1 VSAVLSIPKT
11 LGPAQAG
18 TWFASWNSV
27 AAASEL
33 RLVLPAGASLRPTGI
48 VLLAAGIAERQRLGL
63 ATRLEHEP
71 GADDARRVL
80 ERIGFSAAVGL
91 GTDGG
96 FACREESGRFV
107 ALRRITDKR
116 IARELAQASA
126 DGLEA
131 ELPHLSSSPLR
142 MARFVFEELGVNIV
156 DHSAKPETGFGVL
169 QSFAH
174 GLEIAFADRGIGF
187 LASLQ
192 KNPELCPGS
201 REGRVANDAEALQLA
216 LGKGVSGTAA
226 PRRNMGMGLGLLQ
239 DFADRLG
246 GELWLAS
253 GAALLR
259 RRTVAGARTTT
270 VLARAPW
277 PGSWIALEAPL
288 VP

>member
-1 VSAVLSIPKT
+1 MSAVLSLPKT
-11 LGPAQAG
+11 LGAAQASA
-18 TWFASWNSV
+18 WFASWSPV
-27 AAASEL
+27 AAAPEL
-33 RLVLPAGASLRPTGI
+33 RLVLPAGATLRPTGI

-71 GADDARRVL
+71 GADDARRAL
-80 ERIGFSAAVGL
+80 ERIGFSAALGL
-91 GTDGG
+91 GADGG
-96 FACREESGRFV
+96 FACREDAGRFV
-107 ALRRITDKR
+107 ALRRITNKR
-116 IARELAQASA
+116 IARELAEASA

-131 ELPHLSSSPLR
+131 ELPRLSSSPLR

-156 DHSAKPETGFGVL
+156 DHSARAETGFGVL

-192 KNPELCPGS
+192 KNPEL
-201 REGRVANDAEALQLA
+201 EGRVTDDAEALQLA
-216 LGKGVSGTAA
+216 LGKGITGTAA

-270 VLARAPW
+270 VHPCAAPW

-288 VP
+288 AP